1 MCGGTT
7 SSPGWE
13 GCSDVIDFKY
23 HMVSLVAV
31 FLALAV
37 GIILGAGPL
46 RGQLSEALESQVAE
60 LGEER
65 NVLRSRVDLQEQ
77 RADDKDALLSSLLP
91 SAVAGT
97 LTDARVTIV
106 ELPGADTTL
115 ADAMATA
122 LDAAGAQVVART
134 TVARS
139 WLDAD
144 GAAERQT
151 VADELFPAFTGF
163 DPSIEKTPAALL
175 ATVLAGPREVDD
187 VGAWAQADERLVDLD
202 AIETQ
207 RRTDGVSVPPGSA
220 SALAPDVVVVLS
232 GGIDNQ
238 ALSADSALEV
248 RLADRVA
255 IVAALAEQDV
265 PTVVIAGG
273 SESYADPQTVA
284 EDPLVA
290 AIRSSSEVGDVVSS
304 VDNIE
309 SPAGVVAATWAT
321 AWIVEGDQGHYGL
334 AADAQAPAPPE
345 PVRQGAAADS
355 ALP

>member
-7 SSPGWE
+7 SSRGWE

-65 NVLRSRVDLQEQ
+65 NALRSRVDLQEQ
-77 RADDKDALLSSLLP
+77 RADDKDELLSSLLP

-97 LTDARVTIV
+97 LTDRRVTIV

-122 LDAAGAQVVART
+122 LQTAGAHVVART

-139 WLDAD
+139 WIDPE
-144 GAAERQT
+144 GAAERQG
-151 VADELFPAFTGF
+151 VADELLPTFGRTDGET
-163 DPSIEKTPAALL
+163 SPAALL
-175 ATVLAGPREVDD
+175 ATVLAGPRETDESF
-187 VGAWAQADERLVDLD
+187 AWAQADERLMDTD

-207 RRTDGVSVPPGSA
+207 RLTDGETVLPGA
-220 SALAPDVVVVLS
+220 PAVAPDVVVVLS
-232 GGIDNQ
+232 GGLDAA
-238 ALSADSALEV
+238 ALNADSSLES
-248 RLADRVA
+248 RLTERVA
-255 IVAALAEQDV
+255 IVAALAEQNV

-273 SESYADPQTVA
+273 SESYADPQTIA

-290 AIRSSSEVGDVVSS
+290 AIRSTVDVAEAVSS

-309 SPAGVVAATWAT
+309 SAAGLVSATWAT
-321 AWIVEGDQGHYGL
+321 ARMLEGDQGHYGL
-334 AADAQAPAPPE
+334 ADDAQAPAPPE
-345 PVRQGAAADS
+345 PVRQDVAADS
-355 ALP
+355 TTS